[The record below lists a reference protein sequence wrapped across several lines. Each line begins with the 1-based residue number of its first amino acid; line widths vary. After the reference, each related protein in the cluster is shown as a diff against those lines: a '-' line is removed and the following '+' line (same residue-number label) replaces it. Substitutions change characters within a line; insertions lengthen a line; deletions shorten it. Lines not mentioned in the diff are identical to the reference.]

1 MAATPLPANSPTE
14 ANPSTPKQSVFSAAD
29 FFSTERDR
37 IKRTSG
43 QLMAIAGGETHSPHN
58 YRIVLLSS
66 SDASDTIG
74 SAVIC
79 DWTWDV

>member
-1 MAATPLPANSPTE
+1 
-14 ANPSTPKQSVFSAAD
+14 
-29 FFSTERDR
+29 
-37 IKRTSG
+37 
-43 QLMAIAGGETHSPHN
+43 MAIAGGETHSPQN